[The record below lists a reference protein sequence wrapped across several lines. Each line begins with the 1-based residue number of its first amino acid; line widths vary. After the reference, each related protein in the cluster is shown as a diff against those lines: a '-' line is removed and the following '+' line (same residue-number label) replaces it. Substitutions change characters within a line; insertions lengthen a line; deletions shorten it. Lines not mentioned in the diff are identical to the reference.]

1 MDKIGIAEKAVY
13 TLAMLCYGRFHV
25 DRYRTYINNWKN
37 ANAKARQALQDR
49 QFLKLLRYADHYVPF
64 YRNLYRHAGVDIK
77 AISGIRDIVKLPIVH
92 KERLLNASA
101 NEKRPPVWKKPV
113 SVRVSTSGSSG
124 EPISFY
130 RSAET
135 LFINGAQLL
144 TYLDHWG
151 LRGKRKIYFLLHFAD
166 PTFCI
171 NLPQRSAYSIFNQS
185 NAINPDLAIEKILRI
200 IEGDKPDCLIAHPSK
215 LEDLVDSWIEMNHM
229 VDHAIVFA
237 TGGEMLTQRL
247 KNKLKRVFPHHS
259 IYDFYNTMEMGMIA
273 YESPEHDGMHI
284 NDYAVVVEKGEKI
297 YDVNGE
303 CYFNPIM
310 TNLWNFSTPLIRY
323 DGVDDLLQFS
333 EDKSSFAYGKE
344 AITSLHGRKSE
355 KISDSRN
362 NSISACVLMSA
373 FADLTDVRRFQFVQS
388 TPGEVCFRFIPS
400 RTCNLDHVKEAVMGV
415 FKRFFHDSMRV
426 SLEKVDQIEKIGISR
441 KYPILVGK

>member
-13 TLAMLCYGRFHV
+13 TLAMLCYGCFRV
-25 DRYRTYINNWKN
+25 NQYVTYINNWKN
-37 ANAKARQALQDR
+37 TNEKARQAMQDR
-49 QFLKLLRYADHYVPF
+49 QFLSVVRHAYHHVPF
-64 YRNLYRHAGVDIK
+64 YRNLYRHAGVDIT

-92 KERLLNASA
+92 KEQLRNASA
-101 NEKRPPVWKKPV
+101 KEKRPPVWRKPF

-124 EPISFY
+124 EPFSFY
-130 RSAET
+130 RSEET

-171 NLPQRSAYSIFNQS
+171 NLPQRSSYSVFNQS
-185 NAINPDLAIEKILRI
+185 NAINPDLPTEKILRI
-200 IEGDKPDCLIAHPSK
+200 IEWDKPDCLIAHPSK
-215 LEDLVDSWIEMNHM
+215 LEDLVDYLIEMNHLI
-229 VDHAIVFA
+229 DHAIVFA
-237 TGGEMLTQRL
+237 TGGEVLTQRL
-247 KNKLKRVFPHHS
+247 KNKLNRVFPQHS

-273 YESPEHDGMHI
+273 YESPDHGGMHI
-284 NDYAVVVEKGEKI
+284 NDYAVVVEKGEKVF
-297 YDVNGE
+297 DFKGE
-303 CYFNPIM
+303 YYFKPIM

-344 AITSLHGRKSE
+344 AITSLHGRRSE
-355 KISDSRN
+355 RISGSRN
-362 NSISACVLMSA
+362 NWISACVLMSA
-373 FADLTDVRRFQFVQS
+373 FADLTDVSRFQFVQS
-388 TPGEVCFRFIPS
+388 TPGQVCFRYIPG
-400 RTCNLDHVKEAVMGV
+400 RTCNPDHVKEAVMDV
-415 FKRFFHDSMRV
+415 FKRFFQDSMHV
-426 SLEKVDQIEKIGISR
+426 SLEKVDQVEKIGISR